1 MSLDRELKK
10 RIDITIETW
19 GKELIDAVAKALKD
33 KGVTFSGG
41 SESEL
46 IGSAE
51 LKVGLNDLSATLL
64 MNDYWVFVDQGRPP
78 TSKDGSGKVKK
89 NLERWIKR
97 KGIVPE
103 AGSRTK
109 KKIESLKN
117 KKVRKAYKQITMEDR
132 IKSFAFAIARKIHK
146 EGYKG
151 KFFIDEAITQRL
163 VDSLSEQVLETI
175 EDYTIEQI
183 NGN

>member
-10 RIDITIETW
+10 RIDITIEFW
-19 GKELIDAVAKALKD
+19 GKELIEAVAKALKD

-51 LKVGLNDLSATLL
+51 LKVGLNDFSAKLF
-64 MNDYWVFVDQGRPP
+64 MNDYWVFVDQGRKRGGV
-78 TSKDGSGKVKK
+78 SEAGKKK
-89 NLERWIKR
+89 IERWVKR
-97 KGIVPE
+97 KGIE
-103 AGSRTK
+103 RFKNDK
-109 KKIESLKN
+109 KLPF
-117 KKVRKAYKQITMEDR
+117 KKQLENLTYLITRK
-132 IKSFAFAIARKIHK
+132 IARS
-146 EGYKG
+146 GYKG

-163 VDSLSEQVLETI
+163 VDSLSEQILETI
-175 EDYTIEQI
+175 EDYTIEKI

>member
-10 RIDITIETW
+10 RIDLTIEFW
-19 GKELIDAVAKALKD
+19 GKELIESVAKALRD

-51 LKVGLNDLSATLL
+51 LKVSINKLSATLL
-64 MNDYWVFVDQGRPP
+64 MNDYWVFVDQGR
-78 TSKDGSGKVKK
+78 KK
-89 NLERWIKR
+89 GPVSQKGRKNIERWVKR
-97 KGIVPE
+97 KGIERFKPD
-103 AGSRTK
+103 K
-109 KKIESLKN
+109 KLKFQKQVES
-117 KKVRKAYKQITMEDR
+117 ITFM
-132 IKSFAFAIARKIHK
+132 IARKLSRS
-146 EGYKG
+146 GYKG
-151 KFFIDEAITQRL
+151 KFFIEEAITQGL
-163 VDSLSEQVLETI
+163 VDSLSEQIVETI